1 MAPAFHAGAQLHQG
15 STMRNNEENAARLED
30 LMTMPPMTPQQH
42 AEIMR
47 KRIVGRHA
55 LEEARDR
62 RFLGLDDELFP
73 G

>member
-1 MAPAFHAGAQLHQG
+1 
-15 STMRNNEENAARLED
+15 MRNNEENAARLED
-30 LMTMPPMTPQQH
+30 LMKMPPMTPQQH

-62 RFLGLDDELFP
+62 RHLGLDDELFP
-73 G
+73 S

>member
-1 MAPAFHAGAQLHQG
+1 
-15 STMRNNEENAARLED
+15 
-30 LMTMPPMTPQQH
+30 
-42 AEIMR
+42 MR

-62 RFLGLDDELFP
+62 RHLGLDDELFP